1 MNFSGFNRLA
11 TEISSSIS
19 SQWIPIPPPINPH
32 SLLCFSVALKS
43 RGNHTSGTDT
53 VRPSSSTT
61 EGITVFGDPLSLNTP
76 DPDHSGSEQR
86 YIVMGMS
93 DRYRLL
99 VVCYTEIHENT
110 RIISARQATRAER
123 KSYEE
128 K

>member
-1 MNFSGFNRLA
+1 MF
-11 TEISSSIS
+11 E
-19 SQWIPIPPPINPH
+19 
-32 SLLCFSVALKS
+32 K
-43 RGNHTSGTDT
+43 
-53 VRPSSSTT
+53 
-61 EGITVFGDPLSLNTP
+61 GITVFGDPLSLNMP

-99 VVCYTEIHENT
+99 VVCYTEIDENT
-110 RIISARQATRAER
+110 RIISARQATRTER

>member
-1 MNFSGFNRLA
+1 MF
-11 TEISSSIS
+11 E
-19 SQWIPIPPPINPH
+19 
-32 SLLCFSVALKS
+32 
-43 RGNHTSGTDT
+43 
-53 VRPSSSTT
+53 
-61 EGITVFGDPLSLNTP
+61 EGITVFGDPLSLNMP

-99 VVCYTEIHENT
+99 VVCYTEIDENT
-110 RIISARQATRAER
+110 RIISARQATRTER

>member
-1 MNFSGFNRLA
+1 MHVGYKFEWDNQKAEANRKKHGVMF
-11 TEISSSIS
+11 E
-19 SQWIPIPPPINPH
+19 
-32 SLLCFSVALKS
+32 
-43 RGNHTSGTDT
+43 
-53 VRPSSSTT
+53 
-61 EGITVFGDPLSLNTP
+61 EGITVFGDPLSLNMP

>member
-1 MNFSGFNRLA
+1 MF
-11 TEISSSIS
+11 E
-19 SQWIPIPPPINPH
+19 
-32 SLLCFSVALKS
+32 
-43 RGNHTSGTDT
+43 
-53 VRPSSSTT
+53 
-61 EGITVFGDPLSLNTP
+61 EGITVFGDPLSLNMP

-99 VVCYTEIHENT
+99 VVCYTEIDQNT
-110 RIISARQATRAER
+110 RINSARQATRAER